1 MAKCTDCVH
10 SVAFVSFNKVWDG
23 TGELDSLQNGPGVVV
38 HLQDET
44 NKKPQAKIKV
54 MQENLEFRFFFSLLI
69 MQEFESFLM

>member
-38 HLQDET
+38 HL
-44 NKKPQAKIKV
+44 
-54 MQENLEFRFFFSLLI
+54 
-69 MQEFESFLM
+69 